1 MLSIFV
7 INIHSTYSIKF
18 FTLIFELNIRRF
30 IRDRNL
36 CIRKWPCFRRQPL
49 VPPLRLTQRPAA
61 MWTAQVYLV
70 EHRRRVDT
78 VPLWLT
84 KFTVSQRNCKRWD
97 IIERTVKSP
106 PEHAQVIKILFLI
119 RVKLYFKINFWKL
132 FDREETIIILITCSL
147 NPWNDEGKVYLE
159 CPSMINLGLW

>member
-1 MLSIFV
+1 MFDVGS
-7 INIHSTYSIKF
+7 KF

-36 CIRKWPCFRRQPL
+36 CIRKWPCSRRQPL

-61 MWTAQVYLV
+61 TWTAQVYLV

-84 KFTVSQRNCKRWD
+84 KFTVSQRNCRRWD

-106 PEHAQVIKILFLI
+106 PEHAQVIKILFFDNDL
-119 RVKLYFKINFWKL
+119 KLHLKSIFENFLTERK
-132 FDREETIIILITCSL
+132 FIIIILITCSL
-147 NPWNDEGKVYLE
+147 NPWNVDEGKR
-159 CPSMINLGLW
+159 GLFRMSFDW